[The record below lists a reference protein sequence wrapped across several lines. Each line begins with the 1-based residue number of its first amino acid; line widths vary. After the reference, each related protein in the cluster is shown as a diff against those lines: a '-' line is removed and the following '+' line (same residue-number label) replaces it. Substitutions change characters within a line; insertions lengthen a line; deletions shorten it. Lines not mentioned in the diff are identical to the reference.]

1 MIYKKHIKE
10 HKVFSPHL
18 IKLIDKAPGTKLRE
32 IIKTDWTL
40 DQKINKEY
48 FKFLLPYLNEPLK
61 KFKRKVKDS
70 GLLHEIQTRQFYLK
84 PSAIKREK
92 RAKARVRAQ
101 MRSKK
106 ATL

>member
-1 MIYKKHIKE
+1 MAIHV
-10 HKVFSPHL
+10 KVTNN
-18 IKLIDKAPGTKLRE
+18 IIEYALR
-32 IIKTDWTL
+32 
-40 DQKINKEY
+40 
-48 FKFLLPYLNEPLK
+48 
-61 KFKRKVKDS
+61 KFKRKVKDA
-70 GLLHEIQTRQFYLK
+70 GVLHELQQRQFYLK

>member
-1 MIYKKHIKE
+1 MAIYV
-10 HKVFSPHL
+10 KV
-18 IKLIDKAPGTKLRE
+18 IDG
-32 IIKTDWTL
+32 
-40 DQKINKEY
+40 KIEY
-48 FKFLLPYLNEPLK
+48 ALK
-61 KFKRKVKDS
+61 KFKKKVKDS
-70 GLLHEIQTRQFYLK
+70 GLLHEIQTRQFYEK

>member
-1 MIYKKHIKE
+1 MAIYV
-10 HKVFSPHL
+10 KV
-18 IKLIDKAPGTKLRE
+18 IDG
-32 IIKTDWTL
+32 
-40 DQKINKEY
+40 KIEY
-48 FKFLLPYLNEPLK
+48 ALK
-61 KFKRKVKDS
+61 KFKRKIKDS